1 MNVTETSN
9 KLYGV
14 HNGIY
19 YGQNERVD
27 EINNRYQSRQF
38 SDQGLEPNY
47 DPRPVPTKYSLFPI
61 VDRRPIHSNQSPI
74 QSYPV
79 HSVQSNFNPSNTR
92 GPSSGFFTNVDTE
105 SFLKNQ
111 GIALQHGADQG
122 VYVPSSKS
130 DLYNSNTTVVSSPSV
145 QPYPNLF
152 YQPSFSSRPHPNLE
166 NNMAIGNNTF
176 YNHTRTQLRN
186 L

>member
-1 MNVTETSN
+1 MNLTETSN

-14 HNGIY
+14 HTGIY

-27 EINNRYQSRQF
+27 ELNNRYQSRQF
-38 SDQGLEPNY
+38 PDQGLEPNY
-47 DPRPVPTKYSLFPI
+47 DPRPIPTKYSIFPI
-61 VDRRPIHSNQSPI
+61 VDRRPTHSEKI

-79 HSVQSNFNPSNTR
+79 YSVESNFNPSNTR
-92 GPSSGFFTNVDTE
+92 GPSSGFFNNINTE
-105 SFLKNQ
+105 SLLKNQ
-111 GIALQHGADQG
+111 GIALQHGAEQG

-130 DLYNSNTTVVSSPSV
+130 DLYNNNTTVVSSPSV

-152 YQPSFSSRPHPNLE
+152 YQPVFSNHPHPNLE
-166 NNMAIGNNTF
+166 NNNVIGNNHF